1 MLKKKFTIITFF
13 IISLFFTQLIYPTIS
28 YAVDPDEILL
38 NEKMENRARKI
49 SKNIRCLVCQNES
62 IDGSNAMLAKD
73 LRLLIRDK
81 IKNGY
86 SNKEIY
92 LFLTDRYGDFIL
104 LKPAFKNNTYILWL
118 FPFIFFLVG
127 IYIVT
132 TYSKKN

>member
-1 MLKKKFTIITFF
+1 
-13 IISLFFTQLIYPTIS
+13 
-28 YAVDPDEILL
+28 
-38 NEKMENRARKI
+38 MENRARKI

-92 LFLTDRYGDFIL
+92 LFLVI
-104 LKPAFKNNTYILWL
+104 
-118 FPFIFFLVG
+118 FIFF
-127 IYIVT
+127 YR
-132 TYSKKN
+132 K